1 MELGLLVLAGGYSS
15 RMGQDKAQLAWGTST
30 FIEHTLE
37 KAAAFGF
44 TEKMAAINSEEEFYK
59 KLPARLVH
67 DIYPHQGPLS
77 GLHAGLKASDSEYV
91 FVLSCDAPLFDF
103 SLVNRLMERVRA
115 TDADICIFSCQQKW
129 QPLFGIYRK
138 TCIQPIETMLL
149 QGQRRLR
156 ELFPLVKTE
165 FVTADAEMAAF
176 FNVNTPEE
184 LCIAKARAV
193 NAQRKIP
200 CVFIAASRSG
210 TGKTTFICQL
220 LEELKE
226 RKLQTA
232 VVKSDSHGFAMD
244 QEGKDT
250 WKFSQSGAA
259 AVAIVSP
266 TGYAVLQETKE
277 KADLMK
283 VAEKISDVDLILIE
297 TRSKG
302 LFPALEIE
310 RAGYTT
316 ERITK
321 SSELAGIITDRVDC
335 PFEEGLKILPLD
347 QPSATADYICQLIGW
362 QEN

>member
-15 RMGQDKAQLAWGTST
+15 RMGQDKAQLTWGSSS

-44 TEKMAAINSEEEFYK
+44 IERLAAINSGEDFYK
-59 KLPARLVH
+59 KLPARLVY

-91 FVLSCDAPLFDF
+91 FVLSCDVPLFDF
-103 SLVNRLMERVRA
+103 SLVNRLIERVRA
-115 TDADICIFSCQQKW
+115 TDADICIFSCRQKW

-138 TCIQPIETMLL
+138 TCVQPIETMLQ
-149 QGQRRLR
+149 QGQHRLR
-156 ELFPLVKTE
+156 DLFPLVKTE
-165 FVTADAEMAAF
+165 FVAADTETSAF

-184 LCIAKARAV
+184 LCIARARAV

-210 TGKTTFICQL
+210 TGKTTFICRL
-220 LEELKE
+220 LEELKQ

-250 WKFSQSGAA
+250 WKFSQSGAS

-266 TGYAVLQETKE
+266 TGYAILQETREKE
-277 KADLMK
+277 DLMK

-310 RAGYTT
+310 REGYTT

-321 SSELAGIITDRVDC
+321 PSELAGIITDREEC
-335 PFEEGLKILPLD
+335 PQDGLKILPLD
-347 QPSATADYICQLIGW
+347 HPAATADYICQLIDW